1 VGVLVNEKV
10 FEKFGQEFM
19 KGDVIF
25 YEGEEGQTMY
35 IIYEGKVKITKRA
48 RDVETTLAVLQAG
61 DFFGEMSIIDESP
74 RSATAIVEED
84 VTKLIVIDQ
93 KVFESQI
100 QTNPKIIMQI
110 LKKMSARIRDTDKQ
124 IENLLLKDIT
134 SRIIGTMRLLLEK
147 CELRDENGYY
157 VFDYEVLQKE
167 IAGRLGLPIAKV
179 IEVLEAVV
187 RGRMGIINGSNYII
201 RDREELDHYME
212 YLNLRERYSGV

>member
-1 VGVLVNEKV
+1 MGVLVNEKV
-10 FEKFGQEFM
+10 FEKFGKEFM

-134 SRIIGTMRLLLEK
+134 SRIIGTMRMLLDK
-147 CELRDENGYY
+147 CEQHDENGYF
-157 VFDYEVLQKE
+157 VFDYEGVQKE

-187 RGRMGIINGSNYII
+187 RGRMAIINGSNYLI

>member
-1 VGVLVNEKV
+1 MGVLVNEKV